1 MLCLLC
7 RSDSV
12 VAEIALGGLEKE
24 DKELHQ
30 LDRAVFSKV
39 CNSIPAVSV
48 IAFYP
53 MLRWKALPL
62 RLLFEGVDSVLC

>member
-1 MLCLLC
+1 M
-7 RSDSV
+7 

-39 CNSIPAVSV
+39 PFLLLVLLLLLLLLLLL
-48 IAFYP
+48 P
-53 MLRWKALPL
+53 PLLLLLRACFADLF
-62 RLLFEGVDSVLC
+62 LLASA

>member
-1 MLCLLC
+1 M
-7 RSDSV
+7 

-39 CNSIPAVSV
+39 PFFSSLQQSHMSACLFHLPHLVCLFPAQPGILV
-48 IAFYP
+48 P
-53 MLRWKALPL
+53 
-62 RLLFEGVDSVLC
+62 DT